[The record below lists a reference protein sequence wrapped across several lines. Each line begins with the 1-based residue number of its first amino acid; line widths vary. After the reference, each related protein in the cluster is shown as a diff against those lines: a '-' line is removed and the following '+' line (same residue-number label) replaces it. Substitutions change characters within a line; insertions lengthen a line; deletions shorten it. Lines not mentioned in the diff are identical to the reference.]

1 MPKRIFDILFSLFA
15 ILLFLIPLVVLFI
28 FSSLDTN
35 SNGIFIQERV
45 GQFGKIFNMFKLK
58 TIRSD
63 GSISL
68 YGSILRKYKLD
79 ELPQFWNVC
88 IGDMSIVGP
97 RPDISGY
104 YDLLEG
110 HERDILKLKPGITS
124 AASLKYVNE
133 EAILHEQPNPQ
144 EYNDKVI
151 FRDKVKMNLQYY
163 DNNSLLIDSLIIF
176 KTIKKIV
183 VFNLSILLIIK

>member
-1 MPKRIFDILFSLFA
+1 MQKRIFDIVFSLFA
-15 ILLFLIPLVVLFI
+15 ILLLIIPLVLLFLL
-28 FSSLDTN
+28 SSLDTN

-45 GQFGKIFNMFKLK
+45 GQFGKFFKMFKLK
-58 TIRSD
+58 TIKSD

-68 YGSILRKYKLD
+68 FGRFLRKSKID
-79 ELPQFWNVC
+79 ELPQFLNVF

-110 HERDILKLKPGITS
+110 QERDILKLKPGITS
-124 AASLKYVNE
+124 SASLKYVNE
-133 EAILHEQPNPQ
+133 ETILQQQINPQ

-151 FRDKVKMNLQYY
+151 FKDKVKMNLHYFH
-163 DNNSLLIDSLIIF
+163 NNSLIIDLMIIF
-176 KTIKKIV
+176 KTIKKTVLI
-183 VFNLSILLIIK
+183 NLLK